1 MLRARRVQSVSGR
14 GAKRREPMRKT
25 KEKILF
31 AISDLCLIALGFLL
45 SALVLANLDKILS
58 LLLQLIA
65 AYSQH

>member
-1 MLRARRVQSVSGR
+1 MNNIKQR
-14 GAKRREPMRKT
+14 
-25 KEKILF
+25 ILF
-31 AISDLCLIALGFLL
+31 AISDLCLISLGFLL

>member
-1 MLRARRVQSVSGR
+1 MNNIKQR
-14 GAKRREPMRKT
+14 
-25 KEKILF
+25 ILF

>member
-1 MLRARRVQSVSGR
+1 MCVAARHEAEKLMG
-14 GAKRREPMRKT
+14 KT
-25 KEKILF
+25 KQKILF

>member
-1 MLRARRVQSVSGR
+1 MCVAARHE
-14 GAKRREPMRKT
+14 AKKLMRKT
-25 KEKILF
+25 KQKILF